1 MWLCSPSDAQY
12 SETEAVWGLIFNWAQ
27 EQMSQMFAVTDI
39 SF

>member
-12 SETEAVWGLIFNWAQ
+12 SETVWGLIFNWAQ
-27 EQMSQMFAVTDI
+27 EQMSQMFAITDI